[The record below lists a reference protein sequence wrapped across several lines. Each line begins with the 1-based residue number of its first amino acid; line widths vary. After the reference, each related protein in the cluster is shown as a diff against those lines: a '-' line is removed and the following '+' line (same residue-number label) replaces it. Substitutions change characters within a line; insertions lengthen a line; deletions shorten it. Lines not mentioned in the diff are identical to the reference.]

1 MLFSRTGRKL
11 RQKQCSERIVKAKAG
26 NLRSRVICVNT
37 FRHFFNLLVS
47 HFPFSLMLSMLAC
60 RLRKDRSYSLFDFPL
75 ICRRFPHAIPAEPKI
90 NPTRIEKTKKTPL
103 WLEKN
108 GRIYIFT
115 YHNSHFFVFTFSHL
129 DNCRRMRA
137 KSHFYLAHSQLH
149 RCRLLTLFLLD
160 YLVISGIKRRVLYL
174 QNAPLDLIAI
184 ANDATQAQAG

>member
-1 MLFSRTGRKL
+1 MKKSSSKTKHHFSIWVHIYQNTRRLLFSRTGRKL
-11 RQKQCSERIVKAKAG
+11 TQKQCSERIVKAKTG

-115 YHNSHFFVFTFSHL
+115 YHNSHFYVFTSRQL
-129 DNCRRMRA
+129 PPDE
-137 KSHFYLAHSQLH
+137 SQVS
-149 RCRLLTLFLLD
+149 FL
-160 YLVISGIKRRVLYL
+160 SCS
-174 QNAPLDLIAI
+174 QPAS
-184 ANDATQAQAG
+184 